1 MAFLLK
7 ILKLPKLHLLQG
19 RGEDFGEG
27 GALSGAERQIVPLVA
42 RVRRREA
49 PPIEQWQ
56 GLGAQ
61 PLVGVWGRSPL
72 TGG

>member
-1 MAFLLK
+1 M
-7 ILKLPKLHLLQG
+7 
-19 RGEDFGEG
+19 RSEDFGEG

-56 GLGAQ
+56 GSGGAA
-61 PLVGVWGRSPL
+61 PVGVWGRSPQWGVRGAEPHGKFL
-72 TGG
+72 AF